1 MPILPRF
8 GNNWCIDSAFN
19 KLSYYGRGPIENYSD
34 RKSSTLIGLYNST
47 VDQQFFP
54 YIRPQDTGNKTDCRW
69 FSLSNDQGIGLLFV
83 GDSILNCSVLPYSQ
97 QSLDPGIEKTQ
108 SKSTDLIK
116 SNSNYVNI
124 DYGQMG
130 VGGIDSWYSW
140 PLSQYQIKPITLQY
154 SYYLIPFDATKSTP
168 QKIYYKLISGK

>member
-1 MPILPRF
+1 M
-8 GNNWCIDSAFN
+8 
-19 KLSYYGRGPIENYSD
+19 SYYGRGPIENYSD

-54 YIRPQDTGNKTDCRW
+54 YIRPQETGNKTDCRW